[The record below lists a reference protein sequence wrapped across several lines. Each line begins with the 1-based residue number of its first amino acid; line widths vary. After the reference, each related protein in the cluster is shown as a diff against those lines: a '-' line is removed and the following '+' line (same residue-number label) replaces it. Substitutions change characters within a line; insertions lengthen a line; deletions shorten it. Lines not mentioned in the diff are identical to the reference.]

1 MSRTFFVYIL
11 ASRKL
16 GTLYIGYTSNLAR
29 RLHEHREEGMPGF
42 TSKYGVKRLVHYEVF
57 DDPRIAQQRERSLKP
72 WPGDWKINLIERD
85 NPDWQ
90 DLYGLLNR

>member
-1 MSRTFFVYIL
+1 MSGTFFVYIL

-16 GTLYIGYTSNLAR
+16 GTLYIGYTSDLAR

-57 DDPRIAQQRERSLKP
+57 DYPRIVQTGTVAEALAAGLENKP
-72 WPGDWKINLIERD
+72 DRARQSRLAGPVR
-85 NPDWQ
+85 PS
-90 DLYGLLNR
+90 